1 MNGYGD
7 RLLRIDLSKG
17 RISKDPIS
25 DSMKRDYLG
34 GRGFAIKL
42 LWDEVKNVD
51 PLSEKNKLIF
61 AIRP

>member
-1 MNGYGD
+1 MNGYGG

-17 RISKDPIS
+17 KISKDPIP

-42 LWDEVKNVD
+42 LWDEVRNVD
-51 PLSEKNKLIF
+51 SLSEKNKLIF
-61 AIRP
+61 AVGP